1 VLDLLWCQS
10 WQFVAGIARIVLN
23 MNTSEHFV
31 ASRFFLFHLKAI
43 AICSCFNPKQPR
55 ASEAFG
61 RSKLVGDIGEGG
73 VMS

>member
-1 VLDLLWCQS
+1 
-10 WQFVAGIARIVLN
+10 

-31 ASRFFLFHLKAI
+31 ASSFFFFYLKAI
-43 AICSCFNPKQPR
+43 AICSSFNPKQPR

-61 RSKLVGDIGEGG
+61 RSKLVSGIGEGE